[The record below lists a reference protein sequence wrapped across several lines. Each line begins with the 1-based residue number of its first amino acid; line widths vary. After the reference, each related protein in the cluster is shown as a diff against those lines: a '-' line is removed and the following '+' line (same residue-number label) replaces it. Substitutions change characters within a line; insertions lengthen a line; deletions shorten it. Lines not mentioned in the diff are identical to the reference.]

1 MIFLLFA
8 LFLFLALTGI
18 PVAFALGVPT
28 AIYVIINDI
37 SFILIAQK
45 MFTGIDSFL
54 LTAIPLFIL
63 AGNLMNAAK
72 LTEELVDFCKMIVG
86 RIRGGLAHANVLISM
101 IFAGMTGAGVSDTA
115 AVGSIMIPGMIK
127 NGYQKDFTC
136 AVTAISSTVGPIIPP
151 SIPFLV
157 YASMTGM
164 SVGALFLVGLIP
176 GVLLGL
182 SQMLVIVFS
191 AKKLNLPR
199 IEGDFTF
206 RHMIMTTRNAL
217 MALMLP
223 VIILGGIVGGLATPT
238 ESAAIAAFYAFIVAA
253 VIRRKVVTPKML
265 LQVFIQSALT
275 TGGVMI
281 LLGTASIFSYILTIE
296 SFPDKIAELV
306 MGFTTNKILILLMV
320 NVVLII
326 VGMFLDVIPA
336 MLVLTPVFL
345 PLMESIGI
353 HPLHFGAFMVLN
365 LVIGLATPPVGMCLF
380 VAATIGKRSIESVS
394 LALIPFLAAVVFVLL
409 FLTYCPQAVMWIPK
423 LFGYV

>member
-1 MIFLLFA
+1 MIYLLFA
-8 LFLFLALTGI
+8 LFLILALIGI

-28 AIYVIINDI
+28 AIYVIINNN

-72 LTEELVDFCKMIVG
+72 LTEELVEFCKMIVG

-127 NGYQKDFTC
+127 NDYKKDFTC

-199 IEGDFTF
+199 IEGHFSF
-206 RHMIMTTRNAL
+206 RHMIITTRNAL
-217 MALMLP
+217 MALMMP
-223 VIILGGIVGGLATPT
+223 IIILGGIVGGLATPT

-253 VIRRKVVTPKML
+253 VIRRKVVTPKVL

-281 LLGTASIFSYILTIE
+281 LLGTASIFSYILSLE

-306 MGFTTNKILILLMV
+306 MAITTNKILILLMV

-394 LALIPFLAAVVFVLL
+394 IALIPFLAAVISVLL
-409 FLTYCPQAVMWIPK
+409 FLTYCPQAVMWIPR